1 MKRNAGSALIV
12 VFNMKTDEGFAMRIL
27 DVHAHIYPPKIEA
40 KAVNA
45 IREFY
50 DRPYM
55 AHRGAADALL
65 ESGRNA
71 GVTDYLVFSTATVPH
86 QVKSI
91 NDFILGVT
99 AEHPEFIGAG
109 TIHVD
114 YEDNLGEMERIYNAG
129 LRGIKFHPDFQKFN
143 IDDERLFPSFE
154 LLEDKGM
161 FFITHS
167 GDPRYPFSHP
177 ERVARV
183 AKRFPKLKIIAAHFG
198 GWMTWDIARRCL
210 AQLPNV
216 YIDTSSTYG
225 FGGKEPMIEGFKA
238 FDNTHIFFGCDYPM
252 WDHKDE
258 LEVLYSLGFDDT
270 TLKNVLYNN
279 FARFYGLEEDK

>member
-1 MKRNAGSALIV
+1 
-12 VFNMKTDEGFAMRIL
+12 MRIL
-27 DVHAHIYPPKIEA
+27 DVHAHIYPPKIEP

-55 AHRGAADALL
+55 AHKGAAEELIA
-65 ESGRNA
+65 SGKEA
-71 GVTDYLVFSTATVPH
+71 GVTDFMVFSTATVPT
-86 QVKSI
+86 QVQSI
-91 NDFILGVT
+91 NDFILRISS
-99 AEHPEFIGAG
+99 EYRQFIGAG

-114 YEDNLGEMERIYNAG
+114 YEDNLGELQRIWNAG
-129 LRGIKFHPDFQKFN
+129 LKGIKFHPDFQKFN
-143 IDDERLFPSFE
+143 IDDERLFPSFGLMQE
-154 LLEDKGM
+154 LGM

-183 AKRFPKLKIIAAHFG
+183 AKAFPKLRIIAAHFG

-210 AQLPNV
+210 ADLPNV
-216 YIDTSSTYG
+216 YFDTSSTFG
-225 FGGKEPMIEGFKA
+225 FGGIEPMIEGFKT
-238 FDNTHIFFGCDYPM
+238 FDNTHLFFGCDYPM
-252 WDHKDE
+252 WDYKDE
-258 LEVLYSLGFDDT
+258 LRILRSLGLDDI

-279 FARFYGLEEDK
+279 FARFYGLPEEP